1 MTSRRDR
8 HDDDG
13 FTWPPTQDDLDA
25 LNVLALDER
34 PGVAAEYRRGI
45 RERRHGHGNRI
56 VDAPRRILPDRSP
69 VVAASTTRPHVDPP
83 PAPRSRG
90 RALAAF
96 PLDRLALLAS
106 GMVIGLALAAVGGLR
121 PPSTTGD
128 HVSPSPPPAARG
140 GAGPSH
146 ATAPLPH
153 VQPDSAVAAP
163 AVAAPV
169 PTGGTIPGATS
180 SAIGDTTTATS
191 RRTTSA
197 PRVLSSRVTRAAAA
211 PATTAPEPA
220 SDGVAPEGSSDGIFD
235 GVADAVPDAVREST
249 PAGAAPAAPTP
260 ARPSIVE
267 VLLRYQAAYS
277 RMDVSAAR
285 AVWPSVDAR
294 ALERGFGTLQ
304 EQELVLGACEITIA
318 QDRATAVCPGTLRYR
333 PRVGNTAPQ
342 RRNGRW
348 EVRLARGA
356 VGWAI
361 TSVNAR

>member
-8 HDDDG
+8 HDDEG
-13 FTWPPTQDDLDA
+13 FAWPPTQDDLDA

-34 PGVAAEYRRGI
+34 PGVAAEYRRVI
-45 RERRHGHGNRI
+45 RERRHGHDNRTA
-56 VDAPRRILPDRSP
+56 DAPRRILPERSP
-69 VVAASTTRPHVDPP
+69 VLASNTTRIGVPP
-83 PAPRSRG
+83 PATPARRRG
-90 RALAAF
+90 LRTF

-106 GMVIGLALAAVGGLR
+106 GMVIGLALAAVAGLR
-121 PPSTTGD
+121 PPSTTTGD
-128 HVSPSPPPAARG
+128 HGSPSLPPAAG
-140 GAGPSH
+140 GSAGPAH
-146 ATAPLPH
+146 ATAPLPG
-153 VQPDSAVAAP
+153 VQLDRAVA
-163 AVAAPV
+163 V

-180 SAIGDTTTATS
+180 SAIRPTTTAVS

-197 PRVLSSRVTRAAAA
+197 PRVTSSRVTRATAAHE
-211 PATTAPEPA
+211 TTAPEPA
-220 SDGVAPEGSSDGIFD
+220 SEGVAPEGSSDGILD
-235 GVADAVPDAVREST
+235 GVADAVPDAASEST
-249 PAGAAPAAPTP
+249 PADAAPAALTS

-277 RMDVSAAR
+277 RMDVWAAR

-304 EQELVLGACEITIA
+304 EQELVLGACEITVV
-318 QDRATAVCPGTLRYR
+318 QDRATAECPGTLRYR

-356 VGWAI
+356 GGWAI